1 MKAHVIRVASGGS
14 KSWGKWVCVDKREL
28 HFIGAREEGTAFVGT
43 SAYKTWDVVERLM
56 DLRFTVVQSCK
67 PEEIVVEY

>member
-43 SAYKTWDVVERLM
+43 SAFKGDVIERLM
-56 DLRFTVVQSCK
+56 DLRFRHVQT
-67 PEEIVVEY
+67 